1 MLDSKYVEE
10 NLEKVAAGMKDRGA
24 PFDAGRFRSLD
35 QERRQIIKRVEE
47 LEHER
52 NVGSKR
58 VGELKREGKHGE
70 ADKLQAELKVI
81 SDKSKGAWNREG
93 EGGR

>member
-24 PFDAGRFRSLD
+24 PFDTGRFRSLD

-58 VGELKREGKHGE
+58 FGELKREGDQGA
-70 ADKLQAELKVI
+70 ADRLQAELRVI
-81 SDKSKGAWNREG
+81 SDKIKELGDREG